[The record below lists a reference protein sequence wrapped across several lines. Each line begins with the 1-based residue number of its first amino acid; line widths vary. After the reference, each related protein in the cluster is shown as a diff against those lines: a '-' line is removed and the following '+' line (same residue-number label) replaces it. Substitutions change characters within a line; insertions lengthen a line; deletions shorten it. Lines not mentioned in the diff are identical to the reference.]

1 MEVARR
7 AGVVACRDDL
17 HGRDVQERCDA
28 DVCEGGGEGGSRK
41 TSLSTSAVWYRVLAK
56 MRKVALNFPSA

>member
-17 HGRDVQERCDA
+17 HGRDGQERCEA
-28 DVCEGGGEGGSRK
+28 DVCDGGGEGGSRK
-41 TSLSTSAVWYRVLAK
+41 TALSTSAVWYRVLAK
-56 MRKVALNFPSA
+56 VRKVALKFLST